1 MPNQVTLPEVGDN
14 VEQGTVVTVLV
25 KVGDTVTEGQA
36 VIEIETD
43 KAVVEVPANAAG
55 TVSELNVKVG
65 DTVKVGGVILTLADD
80 AAQPAATQ
88 TAPTTPAPA
97 APAPQAPVP
106 EIRVPEIP
114 VSEPAA
120 AASPAPAPASST
132 PAVPAAQAIGGQ
144 EVTLPEVGDNV
155 EQGTVVTVL
164 VKAGDTITEGQ
175 AVIEI
180 ETDKAVVE
188 VPSSAAGVVKEVQV
202 KEGDTVKV
210 GGVILTLAGD
220 TQSATQPDVLSGTQS
235 GNAQPSE
242 VQQAQAAAPEA
253 PAPEAPV
260 TGQPAPESPRSD
272 NSPQTDS
279 TYNTQL
285 YDQKRTFDGR
295 PVIHAAPSVRRLARE
310 MGVDLAGVQGSGPA
324 GRISEADLKSGG
336 KAAAVQ
342 NVPVQA
348 VPAQTVPTQT
358 APPVQ
363 TAPVQNAPVQTAP
376 TQTTPT
382 RTPPAQPAPAPSAP
396 AQKLPDFEKWG
407 TVRREDMN
415 GIRRATV
422 RSMSNAWSSVPMVT
436 HFDKADVTRMEEAR
450 KQFAGRVEKAGGKLT
465 MTAILLKVVANAV
478 RRSPKFGA
486 SLDLE
491 NQQVIFKDYVNLGVA
506 VDTPNGL
513 LVPVLKDADRKS
525 ITEIVLELNE
535 LAAKARERK
544 LKPDEMSGATF
555 SISNLGGIGGHGFTP
570 IVNPPEVAILGVSR
584 GGMEPIWNK
593 ETLAFEPRNMLP
605 LALTYDHRLIDGA
618 DAARFVRGLCETL
631 EDPFLISL

>member
-1 MPNQVTLPEVGDN
+1 MPNQ
-14 VEQGTVVTVLV
+14 
-25 KVGDTVTEGQA
+25 
-36 VIEIETD
+36 
-43 KAVVEVPANAAG
+43 
-55 TVSELNVKVG
+55 
-65 DTVKVGGVILTLADD
+65 
-80 AAQPAATQ
+80 
-88 TAPTTPAPA
+88 
-97 APAPQAPVP
+97 
-106 EIRVPEIP
+106 
-114 VSEPAA
+114 
-120 AASPAPAPASST
+120 
-132 PAVPAAQAIGGQ
+132 
-144 EVTLPEVGDNV
+144 VTLPEVGDNV

-210 GGVILTLAGD
+210 GGVILTLEG
-220 TQSATQPDVLSGTQS
+220 
-235 GNAQPSE
+235 
-242 VQQAQAAAPEA
+242 QAQVAAPEV

-260 TGQPAPESPRSD
+260 TGQSAPESPRSD
-272 NSPQTDS
+272 DSPQTDS
-279 TYNTQL
+279 IYNTQL

-336 KAAAVQ
+336 KAAAAQ

-348 VPAQTVPTQT
+348 VPAQTVPAQTVPAQTVPAQT

-363 TAPVQNAPVQTAP
+363 ATSAQPAPIQTALTQTAP
-376 TQTTPT
+376 TQTVPT
-382 RTPPAQPAPAPSAP
+382 QTVPTQPAPAPSAP

-422 RSMSNAWSSVPMVT
+422 RSMSTAWASVPMVT

-584 GGMEPIWNK
+584 GGMEPVWNK

>member
-43 KAVVEVPANAAG
+43 KAVVEVPANGVG

-106 EIRVPEIP
+106 EIRGPEIP
-114 VSEPAA
+114 ASEPAA
-120 AASPAPAPASST
+120 AASPAPVTASSS
-132 PAVPAAQAIGGQ
+132 PAVPVAQAIGGQ

-202 KEGDTVKV
+202 KEGDTIKV
-210 GGVILTLAGD
+210 GGVILTLEG
-220 TQSATQPDVLSGTQS
+220 
-235 GNAQPSE
+235 
-242 VQQAQAAAPEA
+242 QAQVA
-253 PAPEAPV
+253 APEAPV
-260 TGQPAPESPRSD
+260 TSQPAPESPRSD

-336 KAAAVQ
+336 KAAAAQ

-348 VPAQTVPTQT
+348 VPAQTVPAQT

-363 TAPVQNAPVQTAP
+363 AASAQPAPVQTELTQTAP
-376 TQTTPT
+376 TQ
-382 RTPPAQPAPAPSAP
+382 PAPSAP

-422 RSMSNAWSSVPMVT
+422 RSMSTAWASVPMVT

-584 GGMEPIWNK
+584 GGMEPVWNK